1 MLDVDVVIVVVYI
14 DASSSGINQRKEA
27 WESQR
32 KAYTAEFFE
41 VDPCMVSLSLLFKI
55 SGQCS

>member
-1 MLDVDVVIVVVYI
+1 MLDVDVVVVVVI
-14 DASSSGINQRKEA
+14 DASSSGINQIKEA

-41 VDPCMVSLSLLFKI
+41 VDPCMVSLSFI
-55 SGQCS
+55 VSNFYAM